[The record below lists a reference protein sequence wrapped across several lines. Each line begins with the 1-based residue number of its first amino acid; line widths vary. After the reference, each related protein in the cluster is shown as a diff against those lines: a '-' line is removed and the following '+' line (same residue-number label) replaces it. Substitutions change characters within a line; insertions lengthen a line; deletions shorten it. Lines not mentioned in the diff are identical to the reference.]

1 MLRTTSRAL
10 HLLALASWFGS
21 ALFFNFLAAPVIFRT
36 FKEVV
41 QTAPN
46 DRTANL
52 PLLVNGS
59 ETEQAKLASGLAG
72 AAVGPLFP
80 IYFGLQSICVAVAF
94 FTAFGWWYRGTGRPV
109 ERGRLVVLGMAGI
122 ATAISVPVSQYVTQL
137 RTERL
142 SLDPALA
149 EAAVAAFGTWHLVS
163 LALSFITTG
172 LALVAII
179 YAARMPDAP
188 AGTP

>member
-1 MLRTTSRAL
+1 
-10 HLLALASWFGS
+10 
-21 ALFFNFLAAPVIFRT
+21 
-36 FKEVV
+36 
-41 QTAPN
+41 
-46 DRTANL
+46 
-52 PLLVNGS
+52 
-59 ETEQAKLASGLAG
+59 
-72 AAVGPLFP
+72 
-80 IYFGLQSICVAVAF
+80 
-94 FTAFGWWYRGTGRPV
+94 
-109 ERGRLVVLGMAGI
+109 MAGI